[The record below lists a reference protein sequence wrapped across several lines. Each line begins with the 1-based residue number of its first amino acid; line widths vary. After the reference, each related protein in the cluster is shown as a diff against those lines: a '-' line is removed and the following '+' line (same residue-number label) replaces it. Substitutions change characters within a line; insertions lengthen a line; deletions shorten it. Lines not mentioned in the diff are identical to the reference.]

1 MATEQDVP
9 TEVLN
14 ERFCEKIASD
24 DPQMFKSAADAVND
38 FTRMKVREEG
48 FWRKILPPV
57 TITSDELDRQVDT
70 DGLVKV
76 VDKEPESPAA
86 MSIPFAQTPVGT
98 PIVGSRYRVMFNRL
112 VTPKFYQDVEKLRT
126 YNYDIRQVLTDNAIK
141 DMLAEE
147 DGKAV
152 LACLYA
158 AGGVCDQNSAFTGYK
173 QWKSFGGGLTRTNVV
188 EAMKILPGGP
198 AKTRTATILCSHLTY
213 MDFMKWNR
221 LEIGGDMAEEIFR
234 KGLAETELMGCKWIV
249 TIKTNL
255 VPYGRLMMFAEPKFL
270 GKAFLLEDSTLF
282 IERKAYMLEFFAYE
296 SLGSA
301 IGNVA
306 AVAIADIEANPA
318 GDIGTSLT

>member
-1 MATEQDVP
+1 MAKDQDVP

-24 DPQMFKSAADAVND
+24 DPLMFKSASDAVND

-76 VDKEPESPAA
+76 IDKEPASPAA
-86 MSIPFAQTPVGT
+86 MSVSFAQAPVGT
-98 PIVGSRYRVMFNRL
+98 PIMGSRYRVMFNRL
-112 VTPKFYQDVEKLRT
+112 LTPKFYQDVEKLRT

-147 DGKAV
+147 DSKAV
-152 LACLYA
+152 LACQFA
-158 AGGVCDQNSAFTGYK
+158 CGGVADAVNPITGFQ
-173 QWKSFGGGLTRTNVV
+173 QWTTLQGGMTRTNIV
-188 EAMKILPGGP
+188 EALKILPSGP
-198 AKTRTATILCSHLTY
+198 ARVRTATILCSTRTY
-213 MDFMKWNR
+213 MDIMKWHR
-221 LEIGGDMAEEIFR
+221 DEAGGDISEEIMR
-234 KGLAETELMGCKWIV
+234 KGLAETELLGCKWIV
-249 TIKTNL
+249 TIKENL
-255 VPYGRLMMFAEPKFL
+255 VPYGRLMLFAEPKFL
-270 GKAFLLEDSTLF
+270 GKHFLLEDATLF

-301 IGNVA
+301 IGNCA
-306 AVAIADIEANPA
+306 ALAICDIEANLDFTA
-318 GDIGTSLT
+318 